1 MRALPRRRCP
11 KSGGPAYGRLSVP
24 SSHAGHFERIA
35 MRAVGR
41 APIAPFTGRPF
52 ECALLSLA
60 TAAIV
65 TLWGVPGDN
74 GLRCADSFIAAA
86 ATRGAGRE
94 GARARARCPAAG
106 AAAAVCRRPALPGS
120 PAAARRRRWGSSTCQ
135 CCGIDICS
143 DQSGAVRAP
152 QQACHPQLFRARPQ
166 PAIGPPPHLLG
177 LGGKRLR
184 HRGTAAQTLPDRLR
198 LRKRAVHV
206 ILALAGIAELAA
218 PPAGEGSA
226 PRRQIQLAHAA
237 LTGSAP
243 HRYRTDEPPVQTPV
257 VGRRGDQLHFHDGS
271 RAAPKAPAN
280 TLRAPPHA
288 EAVTTQRGL
297 RALHAGDAGGQLRRQ
312 QPVVGRR
319 DRQRAEGRM
328 RIDDR

>member
-1 MRALPRRRCP
+1 MPYRTFRAI
-11 KSGGPAYGRLSVP
+11 
-24 SSHAGHFERIA
+24 SH
-35 MRAVGR
+35 V
-41 APIAPFTGRPF
+41 IAP
-52 ECALLSLA
+52 
-60 TAAIV
+60 
-65 TLWGVPGDN
+65 
-74 GLRCADSFIAAA
+74 A
-86 ATRGAGRE
+86 ATRRAERE

-206 ILALAGIAELAA
+206 ILALAGKAELAA

-243 HRYRTDEPPVQTPV
+243 HRYRTDEPPAQTPV